1 MKDWLKK
8 ANEINEEFNNSKYGK
23 TPDWKI
29 RQIDG
34 AKDGAKIRGQKAV
47 NEKLGIHSA
56 TKEQRTQWGKLGGKA
71 AGLVTYENKTGIH
84 SEEAKEK
91 NRKEWIEP
99 KKGMFDLEFQRQ
111 KGLRHAKEG
120 VGFHGLSEEEKLQNA
135 KKGAQA
141 AALVVSKPVLQF
153 TKDGIFLR
161 EFKSASDAAVALDRR
176 RRDGSQIGT
185 CCNGKQKSVFGY
197 VWKWK
202 Q

>member
-23 TPDWKI
+23 LPDWKL
-29 RQIDG
+29 RQLDG
-34 AKDGAKIRGQKAV
+34 ASSGGVIAGNKNKISGQIQK
-47 NEKLGIHSA
+47 IQ
-56 TKEQRTQWGKLGGKA
+56 KENAHLGGKS
-71 AGLVTYENKTGIH
+71 AGLLTYENKTGIH

-120 VGFHGLSEEEKLQNA
+120 VGFHGLSEEEKLQIA
-135 KKGAQA
+135 KKGGQA

-185 CCNGKQKSVFGY
+185 CCNGKQKSVFGF